1 MVGSALSLSIPFQF
15 SLLEDLLHHAVL
27 LVGKPQHLIINFQ
40 RTHFNTHRASMEY
53 SLICLRNMELISL
66 FTKFSFLSS
75 ISSSTVRL
83 TSFSRTPYWF
93 LTLQVYPPPSE
104 SVTALISSLRC
115 RTMSS
120 SVHCWEILI
129 LATSSHQN
137 IVTIDRRTW
146 PCPPPPYRT

>member
-27 LVGKPQHLIINFQ
+27 LVGKPQNLIINFLL
-40 RTHFNTHRASMEY
+40 THFNTHRASMEY

-93 LTLQVYPPPSE
+93 LTLQV
-104 SVTALISSLRC
+104 
-115 RTMSS
+115 
-120 SVHCWEILI
+120 
-129 LATSSHQN
+129 
-137 IVTIDRRTW
+137 
-146 PCPPPPYRT
+146 